1 MMANILKREKQIT
14 VIGALA
20 EGSSIR
26 SIERLS
32 GIHRDTIMRLGV
44 RVGTGCTRL
53 LDKMMRNLNCK
64 YVEVDEIWGFVG
76 KKQKNVKLGENEVG
90 NVWTFVAIDAE
101 SKAVPCFTV
110 GQRDTETANTFM
122 MDLSNRLSNRVQLS
136 SDSLRAYADAI
147 DLGFGGEV
155 DYGQIVKAYAAEKP
169 LPASSRYSPPRV
181 TSVKK
186 WPLVGSPEICKIS
199 TSYAEKQNLTIR
211 MHCRRLT
218 RLTNAFS
225 KKIENFKAAIG
236 LHFGYYN
243 LVKIHST
250 IRMTPA
256 MALNITKNLW
266 SIEDL
271 VERALDESE

>member
-26 SIERLS
+26 SIERLT
-32 GIHRDTIMRLGV
+32 GIHRDTIMRLGI
-44 RVGTGCTRL
+44 RVGIGCTRI
-53 LDKMMRNLNCK
+53 LDKMMRNLKCK
-64 YVEVDEIWGFVG
+64 YIQVDEIWGFVG
-76 KKQKNVKLGENEVG
+76 KKQKNVQPGENGIG
-90 NVWTFVAIDAE
+90 NVWTFVAMDAE
-101 SKAVPCFTV
+101 SKAVPCFKV
-110 GQRDTETANTFM
+110 GQRDTKTANAFI
-122 MDLSNRLSNRVQLS
+122 MDLSDRLINRVQLS
-136 SDSLRAYADAI
+136 SDSLRAYAEAI
-147 DLGFGGEV
+147 EAGFGGEV
-155 DYGQIVKAYAAEKP
+155 DYGQIVKAYTSEKP

-181 TSVKK
+181 ISVKK
-186 WPLVGSPEICKIS
+186 WPLVGNPENCKIS
-199 TSYAEKQNLTIR
+199 TSYVEKQNLTIR

-225 KKIENFKAAIG
+225 KKLENFESAIG

-243 LVKIHST
+243 LVKIHSA

-256 MALNITKNLW
+256 MALNITNNLW
-266 SIEDL
+266 SIQDL